1 MRRDGQAQKV
11 EVLTLKDFLKV
22 FNYENFGQRACEIIK
37 EEFKANLMVQLSKQR
52 NIETQRK
59 EQIEKAQ
66 QAHY

>member
-1 MRRDGQAQKV
+1 M
-11 EVLTLKDFLKV
+11 KDFLKV

-37 EEFKANLMVQLSKQR
+37 EEFKANLTVQLSKQR